1 MTRKQLL
8 YLWQYLYA
16 GSGGAIVDGLVL
28 RPNFNDMANL
38 SLTSPSNGS
47 AVFNGSSDYVNAGNV
62 LNQGTGNATYAFWAY
77 VEADSAGP
85 CAIAKSIG
93 GALLPNYGF
102 LAGVFVSGSVY
113 YFTADVNGNGNGFYT
128 PHAGLNRWQYI
139 AIVIDKTQTNAQIY
153 VNGSA
158 GGITRAGSTD
168 LNEISN
174 VTNSLDFVIGA
185 ESDLSNKYAGNLAN
199 VAVWNRALTSD
210 EINSIMWKRYDLLTA
225 GESTGLVAW
234 YALDDIT
241 GTSVPDSTGNYNAT
255 AY

>member
-47 AVFNGSSDYVNAGNV
+47 AVFNGSSDYVGTTLTPAAFPSGPFTLSAWVNTNDNLDFRSIAG
-62 LNQGTGNATYAFWAY
+62 
-77 VEADSAGP
+77 ADTAQ
-85 CAIAKSIG
+85 
-93 GALLPNYGF
+93 
-102 LAGVFVSGSVY
+102 AGVSGAF
-113 YFTADVNGNGNGFYT
+113 YFQIRNTGQF
-128 PHAGLNRWQYI
+128 
-139 AIVIDKTQTNAQIY
+139 AIVLLNAFSTQITAATGEVAQVGRWYYVTGVFDGSTLQIY
-153 VNGSA
+153 VDGSLKGTTAWSGTRATLNTNVIIGSA
-158 GGITRAGSTD
+158 YFNNAI
-168 LNEISN
+168 
-174 VTNSLDFVIGA
+174 VDFW
-185 ESDLSNKYAGNLAN
+185 DGNLAN
-199 VAVWNRALTSD
+199 VAVWNRVLTSD

-241 GTSVPDSTGNYNAT
+241 GTSVPDSTGTYNAT

>member
-47 AVFNGSSDYVNAGNV
+47 AVFNGSSDYAKSDSLPLSDWTNFTYSAWAYFDTASYQNV
-62 LNQGTGNATYAFWAY
+62 LGFGNTSSATPVSLIELQSNSKINFFHRDASAASVGVLSSEINLNQWYFLTATKEGGSFKLYIDGSIANTG
-77 VEADSAGP
+77 
-85 CAIAKSIG
+85 
-93 GALLPNYGF
+93 
-102 LAGVFVSGSVY
+102 SGSVS
-113 YFTADVNGNGNGFYT
+113 T
-128 PHAGLNRWQYI
+128 PTLNTFNI
-139 AIVIDKTQTNAQIY
+139 ARLERPFA
-153 VNGSA
+153 
-158 GGITRAGSTD
+158 
-168 LNEISN
+168 SN
-174 VTNSLDFVIGA
+174 YMN
-185 ESDLSNKYAGNLAN
+185 GNLAN
-199 VAVWNRALTSD
+199 VAIWNRALTSD

-241 GTSVPDSTGNYNAT
+241 GTSVPDSTGTHNAT

>member
-47 AVFNGSSDYVNAGNV
+47 AVFNGSSDYIDLGTDTIGIETSSFTISYWAYITNTTWRSVQNRGTGSFGNAVGIQMASSTPIYTMYNTNIENANGDYINFASSSFTPNV
-62 LNQGTGNATYAFWAY
+62 WQYHTLTFDTTTGTGKLYFDGSLSETATNANLIGADFTALDWQIGRANQGSQHLG
-77 VEADSAGP
+77 
-85 CAIAKSIG
+85 
-93 GALLPNYGF
+93 
-102 LAGVFVSGSVY
+102 
-113 YFTADVNGNGNGFYT
+113 
-128 PHAGLNRWQYI
+128 
-139 AIVIDKTQTNAQIY
+139 
-153 VNGSA
+153 
-158 GGITRAGSTD
+158 
-168 LNEISN
+168 
-174 VTNSLDFVIGA
+174 
-185 ESDLSNKYAGNLAN
+185 GNLAN

-241 GTSVPDSTGNYNAT
+241 GTDVPDSTGTYNAT